1 MDRVAFNGNHGMS
14 LNDLHAVRELRRR
27 QSHVFDAPQPRLAQP
42 RRVLIYSMDPWQI
55 GVFEQFLHLA
65 LHRRGH
71 LPVSVYYDGLLPLC
85 AWENAQVAAPAADV
99 IARRFEFMYDCFGIA
114 ARGIRRYLD
123 GAIAR
128 RRAESIVAATSDND
142 LASLAH
148 EGIAVGRIARRDLTQ
163 YTLGLFDPQSC
174 DDWTLLR
181 RHLVHAIMSVD
192 LARAVLA
199 AERPDLV
206 VLVNGKSVMYSY
218 LYEVCRAAGVQVTT
232 WEEGVYFKTG
242 IILANN
248 ARAIDFPVDDAV
260 WDAARQRPLSQ
271 AESDAVDDYFARWRG
286 QTATTYTYYDAE
298 ERDFARIRAALD
310 LSPSA
315 VLTSIFTNIVW
326 DTNALDKDDAFKNML
341 DWVFVTIDLISRQP
355 GGVLIVRAHPGETRL
370 PFQTRTTVRA
380 LIEQRYG
387 GVPSHVR
394 VIDGASQFSS
404 YEIARHSR
412 RCAVYTSTLGI
423 EFALMGLQ
431 PLVCGLPYYARKGFT
446 NDVTDREQYAR
457 WLLTDPAPQG
467 SDPVLLR
474 RFMHLVL
481 FRLVKQ
487 PEFFDGIHGS
497 PQQPRIRIESFE
509 GWPESMPIFNQIV
522 DDLLAGGSFIHLD
535 DAVPAAGRAAPL
547 HPMTQRALVPNRRT
561 CQIAEGS
568 VLTT

>member
-1 MDRVAFNGNHGMS
+1 MS
-14 LNDLHAVRELRRR
+14 LNDLHAVRELRRK
-27 QSHVFDAPQPRLAQP
+27 QSHLFDATPPEIPHA
-42 RRVLIYSMDPWQI
+42 RRVLLYSMDPWQI

-65 LHRRGH
+65 MKRRGH
-71 LPVSVYYDGLLPLC
+71 QPVSVYYDGLLPLC
-85 AWENAQVAAPAADV
+85 AWENAQVAAPSAEV
-99 IARRFEFMYDCFGIA
+99 IARRFEFIFDCFGIA
-114 ARGIRRYLD
+114 ARGISRYLD
-123 GAIAR
+123 GAAGR
-128 RRAESIVAATSDND
+128 HRAESIVAATTDRD
-142 LASLAH
+142 LTSLVH

-163 YTLGLFDPQSC
+163 YTLGLFDPTTC

-199 AERPDLV
+199 VEQPEIV

-218 LYEVCRAAGVQVTT
+218 MFEVCRAAGVQVTT
-232 WEEGVYFKTG
+232 WEEGVYFNTG

-248 ARAIDFPVDDAV
+248 ARAIDFPVDEAV
-260 WDAARQRPLSQ
+260 WEAARQRPLSP
-271 AESDAVDDYFARWRG
+271 AESSAVDEYFSRWRG

-298 ERDFARIRAALD
+298 DRDIARIRAALN

-315 VLTSIFTNIVW
+315 DLTSIFTNIVW
-326 DTNALDKDDAFKNML
+326 DTNALDKDDAFENMM
-341 DWVFVTIDLISRQP
+341 DWVFATIDLVARQP
-355 GGVLIVRAHPGETRL
+355 NGVLIVRAHPGETRL

-380 LIEQRYG
+380 LIEQRYDG
-387 GVPSHVR
+387 IPQHVR

-431 PLVCGLPYYARKGFT
+431 PLICGLPYYARKGFT
-446 NDVTDREQYAR
+446 NDVTSREQYTR
-457 WLLTDPAPQG
+457 WLLTEPAPQG

-481 FRLVKQ
+481 FRLVKR
-487 PEFFDGIHGS
+487 PEFFDGIHRS
-497 PQQPRIRIESFE
+497 PQQPRIRIDTFE
-509 GWPESMPIFNQIV
+509 GWPESMPVFNQIV
-522 DDLLAGGSFIHLD
+522 DDLLEGGSFIHLD
-535 DAVPAAGRAAPL
+535 DEVAVSGRATSLRPTKHHTL
-547 HPMTQRALVPNRRT
+547 MPNRRT
-561 CQIAEGS
+561 HSIAEGS